1 MMDKDSIKKFILPPG
16 PILSL
21 ALIGLLLLSAL
32 LYYRAVKIQRFM
44 EPALAISQPK
54 VKFTQSINR
63 LLSQEFGTKEI
74 EGVKFRAGSIL
85 VDQSRFFEDSR
96 HAKGFD
102 RTALN
107 KLSRVFL
114 SALSNEDIRKNI
126 SLIMVNIRYP
136 VGKDPELNRVMSLQS
151 QQNAWLLLNA
161 LYAAEPQL
169 GNKYGTYFVA
179 AAMPVNRVVKEINWI
194 EFRIVPTE
202 HLHIEVLQKLEKYM
216 Q

>member
-1 MMDKDSIKKFILPPG
+1 MNKDSIRKFILPLG
-16 PILSL
+16 PMLSL
-21 ALIGLLLLSAL
+21 ALIGLMLLSAI

-54 VKFTQSINR
+54 IKFTQRINK

-74 EGVKFRAGSIL
+74 KGVKFRAGSIL
-85 VDQSRFFEDSR
+85 VDQSQFFEGS
-96 HAKGFD
+96 HYTKGFD
-102 RTALN
+102 PATLN

-114 SALSNEDIRKNI
+114 SALSNEDTREDI
-126 SLIMVNIRYP
+126 SLVMVSIRYP
-136 VGKDPELNRVMSLQS
+136 LGQDPELNRVMSLQS
-151 QQNAWLLLNA
+151 QQKAWLLLNS

-169 GNKYGTYFVA
+169 ENKYGAYFVA
-179 AAMPVNRVVKEINWI
+179 AAMPVNSGMQESNWI
-194 EFRIVPTE
+194 EFRIVSTE

>member
-1 MMDKDSIKKFILPPG
+1 MTRDAIKKFILPPG

-21 ALIGLLLLSAL
+21 TLIGLVIFSAI
-32 LYYRAVKIQRFM
+32 LYYRAVKIQRFL

-54 VKFTQSINR
+54 IKFTQSINA
-63 LLSQEFGTKEI
+63 LLAKEFGEKKI

-85 VDQSRFFEDSR
+85 VDPSSFSSES
-96 HAKGFD
+96 HYKKG
-102 RTALN
+102 AESEILN

-114 SALSNEDIRKNI
+114 SALNQGELREHI
-126 SLIMVNIRYP
+126 SLIMVSVRFPLLSNAD
-136 VGKDPELNRVMSLQS
+136 VNRITSLHA
-151 QQNAWLLLNA
+151 QQRAWLILNA

-169 GNKYGTYFVA
+169 EKEYGTYFA
-179 AAMPVNRVVKEINWI
+179 PTALPVQGALKENNWI

-202 HLHIEVLQKLEKYM
+202 RLHIEVLQRFEKYM

>member
-1 MMDKDSIKKFILPPG
+1 MNKGSFRKFILPPG

-21 ALIGLLLLSAL
+21 ALIGLLLLSAM

-54 VKFTQSINR
+54 IRFTQSINK

-74 EGVKFRAGSIL
+74 KGVKFQAGSIL
-85 VDQSRFFEDSR
+85 VDQSQFFEGS
-96 HAKGFD
+96 HYAKGFD
-102 RTALN
+102 PVALN

-114 SALSNEDIRKNI
+114 SALSNEDIRKDI
-126 SLIMVNIRYP
+126 SLIMVNLRYP
-136 VGKDPELNRVMSLQS
+136 LGQDPELNRAMSLQS
-151 QQNAWLLLNA
+151 QQKAWLLLNY

-169 GNKYGTYFVA
+169 ENKYGTYFVA
-179 AAMPVNRVVKEINWI
+179 AAMPVNRVVKENNWI
-194 EFRIVPTE
+194 EFRIVSTE

>member
-1 MMDKDSIKKFILPPG
+1 MNKVSIRKFILPPG

-21 ALIGLLLLSAL
+21 ALIGLLLLSAI

-54 VKFTQSINR
+54 IKFTQSINK
-63 LLSQEFGTKEI
+63 LLSQEFGTNEI
-74 EGVKFRAGSIL
+74 KGVKFRAGSIL
-85 VDQSRFFEDSR
+85 VDQSQFSEGSGY
-96 HAKGFD
+96 ANGFD
-102 RTALN
+102 PAALN

-114 SALSNEDIRKNI
+114 SALSSEDTRKNI

-136 VGKDPELNRVMSLQS
+136 LGQDPELNRVMSLRS
-151 QQNAWLLLNA
+151 QQKAWLLLNY

-169 GNKYGTYFVA
+169 ENKYGTYFVA
-179 AAMPVNRVVKEINWI
+179 AAMPVNRVVKENDWI

>member
-1 MMDKDSIKKFILPPG
+1 MNKDSIRKFILPPG
-16 PILSL
+16 PMLSL
-21 ALIGLLLLSAL
+21 ALIGLMLLSAI

-54 VKFTQSINR
+54 IKFTQSINK

-74 EGVKFRAGSIL
+74 KGVKFRAGSIL
-85 VDQSRFFEDSR
+85 VDQSQFFESSR
-96 HAKGFD
+96 YAKGFD
-102 RTALN
+102 SATLN

-114 SALSNEDIRKNI
+114 SALSNEDTREDI

-136 VGKDPELNRVMSLQS
+136 LGQDPELNSVMSLQS
-151 QQNAWLLLNA
+151 QQKAWLLLNS

-169 GNKYGTYFVA
+169 ENKYGNYFVA
-179 AAMPVNRVVKEINWI
+179 AAMPVNRRVKDNNWI
-194 EFRIVPTE
+194 EFRIVSTE

-216 Q
+216 H

>member
-1 MMDKDSIKKFILPPG
+1 MNKGSLRKFILPPG
-16 PILSL
+16 PMLSL
-21 ALIGLLLLSAL
+21 TLIGLLLLSAI

-54 VKFTQSINR
+54 IKFTQSINK
-63 LLSQEFGTKEI
+63 LLSREFGTNDVK
-74 EGVKFRAGSIL
+74 GVKFRAGSIL
-85 VDQSRFFEDSR
+85 VDQSQFFEGS
-96 HAKGFD
+96 HYAKGSD
-102 RTALN
+102 PAALN

-114 SALSNEDIRKNI
+114 SALSNEDTRKNI

-136 VGKDPELNRVMSLQS
+136 LGQDPEMNRVMSLQA
-151 QQNAWLLLNA
+151 QQKAWLLLNF

-169 GNKYGTYFVA
+169 ENKFGIFFVA
-179 AAMPVNRVVKEINWI
+179 AAMPVNRVVKDNDWI

>member
-1 MMDKDSIKKFILPPG
+1 MNKDSIGKFILPPG
-16 PILSL
+16 PLLSL
-21 ALIGLLLLSAL
+21 TLIGLMLLSSI

-54 VKFTQSINR
+54 IKFTQSINK

-74 EGVKFRAGSIL
+74 KGVKFRAGSIL
-85 VDQSRFFEDSR
+85 VDQSRFFAGSR
-96 HAKGFD
+96 YAKGFD
-102 RTALN
+102 PATIN

-114 SALSNEDIRKNI
+114 SALSNEDTREDI

-136 VGKDPELNRVMSLQS
+136 FGQDPELNRVMSLQS
-151 QQNAWLLLNA
+151 QQKAWLLLNS

-169 GNKYGTYFVA
+169 ENKYGTYFVA
-179 AAMPVNRVVKEINWI
+179 AAMPVNRGLKENNWI
-194 EFRIVPTE
+194 EFRIVSTE
-202 HLHIEVLQKLEKYM
+202 HLHIEVLQKLQKYM